1 MKKRFALV
9 LAAAFFAAAALLYLY
24 FTGEGEG
31 AGIPCMFHQ
40 ITGFYCSG
48 CGASRALRS
57 ILHLDFYQALRYN
70 AIFTICLP
78 LLAVYFSALGISYIR
93 FGKDRI
99 SGKISISGV
108 CDASHPAIH
117 FSLNGISGQTFKIE
131 ESVVPNKNP
140 SLLL

>member
-1 MKKRFALV
+1 MKKRIAIV
-9 LAAAFFAAAALLYLY
+9 AAAALIAAAALVYLY

-57 ILHLDFYQALRYN
+57 ILHFDFYQALRYN

-78 LLAVYFSALGISYIR
+78 LFAVYFTSLSVSYIR
-93 FGKDRI
+93 FGKDRV
-99 SGKISISGV
+99 SEKISMKIIYIFVAAAIAYGILRNV
-108 CDASHPAIH
+108 PA
-117 FSLNGISGQTFKIE
+117 FSFLAPVILGG
-131 ESVVPNKNP
+131 
-140 SLLL
+140 